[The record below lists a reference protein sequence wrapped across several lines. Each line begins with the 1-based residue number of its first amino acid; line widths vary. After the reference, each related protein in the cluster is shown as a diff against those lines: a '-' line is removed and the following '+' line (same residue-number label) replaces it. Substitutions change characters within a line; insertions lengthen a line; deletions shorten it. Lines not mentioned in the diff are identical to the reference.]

1 MTMTTTPKLDAIVQ
15 HIDEALASLS
25 HASMATTDA
34 AEPFNS
40 DGSELNNPTPI
51 LGCLERAR
59 QPLREALGIL
69 SACQRGEPTHT
80 MTFAL
85 PLQFRETAGRA

>member
-1 MTMTTTPKLDAIVQ
+1 MTDTPKLDAIVQ
-15 HIDEALASLS
+15 HIDEALSALSNAS
-25 HASMATTDA
+25 HATTDA
-34 AEPFNS
+34 AHPFNE
-40 DGSELNNPTPI
+40 DGSELSNPTPI

-80 MTFAL
+80 TTFAL
-85 PLQFRETAGRA
+85 PLQFREAAGRA